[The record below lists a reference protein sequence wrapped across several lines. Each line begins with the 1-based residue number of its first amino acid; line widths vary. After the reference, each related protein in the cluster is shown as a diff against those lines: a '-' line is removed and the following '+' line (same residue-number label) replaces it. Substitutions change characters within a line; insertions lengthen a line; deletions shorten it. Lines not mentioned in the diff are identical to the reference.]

1 MSFFVTAGPD
11 HFRQKYSTT
20 VYVAMLSDQPAAADD
35 FWRLDSDKQHS
46 HQDGCH
52 VEENELS
59 EWYFCREEGE
69 DLETVGRHDL
79 LQAHRD
85 EAGGGSL
92 NDGGAVAAAK
102 IILIVLSE
110 KSDFWVEEFPKKV
123 ISALIA
129 SMKHLKMPFQLTK
142 IHLKDRCWRCLWW

>member
-1 MSFFVTAGPD
+1 MTF
-11 HFRQKYSTT
+11 
-20 VYVAMLSDQPAAADD
+20 
-35 FWRLDSDKQHS
+35 
-46 HQDGCH
+46 DGWIQTSNILIKMV

-59 EWYFCREEGE
+59 EWFFCREEGE

-129 SMKHLKMPFQLTK
+129 SMKHLKMPL
-142 IHLKDRCWRCLWW
+142 